1 MNIIELKDSIIKKQL
16 KNFYVFV
23 GEEIGIINIYLNQ
36 ISKVLGLPITRVDSV
51 LDIMETL
58 STPSMFGPSNNLYA
72 IRGDDDFI
80 KQDKVF
86 STFERTIGKNTV
98 ILIYTKLDSR
108 LKFSKHFEDNIVKFE
123 PLAHSVLCNYIK
135 KEIDLSDAYVEE
147 LSNKVNGS
155 YDLAMLEIDKLRHS
169 SITDKNKA
177 FRQFVDNGVIGD
189 LEETDVFKF
198 TDAVCRRD
206 KKESIR
212 IAQTLTSNGV
222 SSINILGTLYN
233 SMKTV
238 LLIQVCENNDIA
250 GTTGLD
256 NRQIYFNKKYAH
268 KKYQSGELVN
278 AVRFIARTVED
289 IKNGLVDDR
298 NATMYAL
305 LHII

>member
-1 MNIIELKDSIIKKQL
+1 MNIIELKDAIIKKEL

-51 LDIMETL
+51 LDIWETL
-58 STPSMFGPSNNLYA
+58 STPSMFGSSTNLYA

-80 KQDKVF
+80 KEEKAYNSFDKV
-86 STFERTIGKNTV
+86 IGKNTV

-108 LKFSKHFEDNIVKFE
+108 LKFSKHFEDRIVKFE
-123 PLAHSVLCNYIK
+123 PLAHSVLCSYIK
-135 KEIDLSDAYVEE
+135 KESGLSDAHVEE

-155 YDLAMLEIDKLRHS
+155 YDLAMLEIDKLRCS
-169 SITDKNKA
+169 SIQDKDKA
-177 FRQFVDNGVIGD
+177 FRQFVDSGVIGD
-189 LEETDVFKF
+189 LQETDVFKF

-206 KKESIR
+206 KVASVK
-212 IAQTLTSNGV
+212 IANQLISNNV

-238 LLIQVCENNDIA
+238 LLIQVCENKDIC

-256 NRQIYFNKKYAH
+256 NRQVYFNKKYAH
-268 KKYQSGELVN
+268 GKYQSGELVS
-278 AVRFIARTVED
+278 AVRFIAKTIEG
-289 IKNGLVDDR
+289 IKNGYIDDR
-298 NATMYAL
+298 YATMYAL
-305 LHII
+305 VHII